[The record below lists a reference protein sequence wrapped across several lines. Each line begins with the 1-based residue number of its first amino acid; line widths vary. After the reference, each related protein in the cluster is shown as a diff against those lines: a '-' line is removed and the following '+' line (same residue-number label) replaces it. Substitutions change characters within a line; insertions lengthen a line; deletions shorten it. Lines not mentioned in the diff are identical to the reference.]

1 MPAFLFPRRGY
12 LGVLAAAF
20 CAVPWVAAQAQPLT
34 FERAQALAEQ
44 RAPENLARQ
53 AQVASAQQA
62 VGPADALPDPKL
74 ILGIDNLP
82 IEGPDRYTLN
92 RDSMTMRRIGLM
104 QEVPNGD
111 KRQARRQLA
120 EASVVR
126 AEAEQRAMQ
135 LEVKRQTALSWL
147 DVYYAEHSVGLFDQ
161 LDRQIELLRST
172 VQSLIA
178 GGSAQPGELLQADQ
192 EALALQDRRDE
203 LSRDVAIARAKLRR
217 WIGNEADQLLA
228 GDVPNLSLDAPHLQ
242 HRLAQHPDLRAASAR
257 VGEASAELNEAVA
270 EKTPDW
276 GVEFAYNN
284 RDNQFGDMVM
294 VQFTFDLPLFVGTR
308 QGPKINA
315 KQQSVSQ
322 MEAEQEVLLRAHQ
335 AELESG
341 LAELEQLRRALAR
354 TEKTLI
360 PLASK
365 RADLELAAYQ
375 AGNSQLASVI
385 TAQRE
390 LIEAQLRQI
399 EQQRKLSQ
407 LSASLYYAYV
417 EGLQ

>member
-1 MPAFLFPRRGY
+1 MSAFLFARRSCI
-12 LGVLAAAF
+12 GVLAAA
-20 CAVPWVAAQAQPLT
+20 CWSAPWLAAQAQPLT

-44 RAPENLARQ
+44 SAPENLARQ

-62 VGPADALPDPKL
+62 VEPADALPDPKL

-82 IEGPDRYTLN
+82 VEGPDRYTLN
-92 RDSMTMRRIGLM
+92 RDFMTMRRIGLM

-111 KRQARRQLA
+111 KRLARRQLA

-135 LEVKRQTALSWL
+135 LEIRRQTAASWL
-147 DVYYAEHSVGLFDQ
+147 DVYYAERSVDLFDRLARQ
-161 LDRQIELLRST
+161 LDMLRST
-172 VQSLIA
+172 VQAQIA
-178 GGSAQPGELLQADQ
+178 GGDAQPGELLQADQ

-203 LSRDVAIARAKLRR
+203 LSRDVAITRAKLRR
-217 WIGNEADQLLA
+217 WIGNEADQPLT
-228 GDVPNLSLDAPHLQ
+228 GDAPDLSLEAAHLQ
-242 HRLAQHPDLRAASAR
+242 QRMASHPELRAASAR
-257 VGEASAELNEAVA
+257 VGEASAELDEAIA

-294 VQFTFDLPLFVGTR
+294 VQFTFDLPMFVGTR
-308 QGPKINA
+308 QGPRINS
-315 KQQSVSQ
+315 KQQSLAQ
-322 MEAEQEVLLRAHQ
+322 MEAEQEVLLRAHR

-341 LAELEQLRRALAR
+341 LAELEQLRKTLTR
-354 TEKTLI
+354 TESSLI

-375 AGNSQLASVI
+375 AGSSQLSAVI

-399 EQQRKLSQ
+399 EQQRKLSL
-407 LSASLYYAYV
+407 LSASLHYAYV
-417 EGLQ
+417 EGLK

>member
-1 MPAFLFPRRGY
+1 MPAFLFPHRGY

-20 CAVPWVAAQAQPLT
+20 WAVPWVAAQAQPLT

-44 RAPENLARQ
+44 RAPENLVRQ

-135 LEVKRQTALSWL
+135 LEVKRQIASSWL

-178 GGSAQPGELLQADQ
+178 GGNAQPGELLQADQ

-228 GDVPNLSLDAPHLQ
+228 GGVPSLSLDALHLQ

-354 TEKTLI
+354 TESTLI

-375 AGNSQLASVI
+375 AGKTQLASVI

>member
-1 MPAFLFPRRGY
+1 M
-12 LGVLAAAF
+12 
-20 CAVPWVAAQAQPLT
+20 
-34 FERAQALAEQ
+34 
-44 RAPENLARQ
+44 
-53 AQVASAQQA
+53 ASAQQA

-74 ILGIDNLP
+74 IIGIDNLP

-111 KRQARRQLA
+111 KRLARRQLA
-120 EASVVR
+120 EASMTR

-135 LEVKRQTALSWL
+135 LEIKRQTAVSWL
-147 DVYYAEHSVGLFDQ
+147 DVYYAERSVGLFDQ
-161 LDRQIELLRST
+161 LDRQIEMLRST

-203 LSRDVAIARAKLRR
+203 LNRDVAVARAKLRR
-217 WIGNEADQLLA
+217 WIGNEADQPLQ
-228 GDVPNLSLDAPHLQ
+228 GGVPNLNLVAPHLQ
-242 HRLAQHPDLRAASAR
+242 QRIASHPELRAASAR
-257 VGEASAELNEAVA
+257 VGEASSELNEAIA

-315 KQQSVSQ
+315 RQQSVSQ
-322 MEAEQEVLLRAHQ
+322 MEAEQEALLRAHQ
-335 AELESG
+335 AELEG
-341 LAELEQLRRALAR
+341 GIAELEQLRRTLSR

-375 AGNSQLASVI
+375 AGNSQLTSVI
-385 TAQRE
+385 TAQRD

-417 EGLQ
+417 EGLK

>member
-20 CAVPWVAAQAQPLT
+20 LAVPWVAAQAQPLT

-203 LSRDVAIARAKLRR
+203 LNRDVAIARAKLRR

-341 LAELEQLRRALAR
+341 IAELEQLRRALAR

-375 AGNSQLASVI
+375 AGKTQLASVI

>member
-1 MPAFLFPRRGY
+1 MPAFLFLHRGY
-12 LGVLAAAF
+12 LGVFAAAF
-20 CAVPWVAAQAQPLT
+20 LAVPWVAAQAQPLT

-62 VGPADALPDPKL
+62 VVPADALPDPKL

-228 GDVPNLSLDAPHLQ
+228 GDVPSLSLDALHLQ
-242 HRLAQHPDLRAASAR
+242 HRLTQHPDLRAASAR

-399 EQQRKLSQ
+399 GQQRKLSQ

>member
-1 MPAFLFPRRGY
+1 MSAFLFPRRGF

-20 CAVPWVAAQAQPLT
+20 WAAPWLAAQAQPLT

-44 RAPENLARQ
+44 SAPENLARQ

-62 VGPADALPDPKL
+62 VEPADALPDPKL

-92 RDSMTMRRIGLM
+92 RDSMTMRRIGFM
-104 QEVPNGD
+104 QEVPNSD

-120 EASVVR
+120 EASVGR

-135 LEVKRQTALSWL
+135 LEIKRQTAVSWL
-147 DVYYAEHSVGLFDQ
+147 DVYYAERSVGLFDQ
-161 LDRQIELLRST
+161 LDRQIEMLRST

-203 LSRDVAIARAKLRR
+203 LNRDVAVARAKLRR
-217 WIGNEADQLLA
+217 WIGNEADQPLQ
-228 GDVPNLSLDAPHLQ
+228 GGVPSLNLVAPHLQ
-242 HRLAQHPDLRAASAR
+242 QRIASHPELRAASAR
-257 VGEASAELNEAVA
+257 VGEASAELNEAIA

-284 RDNQFGDMVM
+284 RDNMVV
-294 VQFTFDLPLFVGTR
+294 VQFNFDLPLFVGTR

-315 KQQSVSQ
+315 RQQSVSQ
-322 MEAEQEVLLRAHQ
+322 MEAEQEALLRAHQ
-335 AELESG
+335 AELEG
-341 LAELEQLRRALAR
+341 GIAELEQLRRTLSR

-375 AGNSQLASVI
+375 AGNSQLTSVI
-385 TAQRE
+385 TAQRD
-390 LIEAQLRQI
+390 LIDAQLRQI

-417 EGLQ
+417 EGLK

>member
-20 CAVPWVAAQAQPLT
+20 WAVPWVAAQAQPLT

-161 LDRQIELLRST
+161 LDSQIELLRST

-228 GDVPNLSLDAPHLQ
+228 GDVPSLSLDAPHLQ

-375 AGNSQLASVI
+375 AGKTQLASVI

>member
-1 MPAFLFPRRGY
+1 MSAFLFTRRGCM
-12 LGVLAAAF
+12 GVLTVAF
-20 CAVPWVAAQAQPLT
+20 WAVPFVAVQAQPLT
-34 FERAQALAEQ
+34 FERAQSLAEQ
-44 RAPENLARQ
+44 TAPENLARQ

-62 VGPADALPDPKL
+62 VEPADALPDPKL
-74 ILGIDNLP
+74 ILGVDNLP

-92 RDSMTMRRIGLM
+92 RDFMTMRRIGLM
-104 QEVPNGD
+104 QEVPNSD

-126 AEAEQRAMQ
+126 AEAEQRTMQ
-135 LEVKRQTALSWL
+135 LEIKRQTALSWL
-147 DVYYAEHSVGLFDQ
+147 EVYYAERSVGLFDQ
-161 LDRQIELLRST
+161 LDRQIDMLRST

-178 GGSAQPGELLQADQ
+178 GGTAQPGELLQADQ
-192 EALALQDRRDE
+192 EALTLQDRRDE

-217 WIGNEADQLLA
+217 WIGNEADQPMA
-228 GDVPNLSLDAPHLQ
+228 GDAPTLSLEVPHLQ
-242 HRLAQHPDLRAASAR
+242 RMTLHPELRAASAR
-257 VGEASAELNEAVA
+257 VGEASAELGEAIA

-294 VQFTFDLPLFVGTR
+294 VQFTFDLPMFVGTR
-308 QGPKINA
+308 QGPNINS

-322 MEAEQEVLLRAHQ
+322 MEAEQEVLLRTHQ

-341 LAELEQLRRALAR
+341 LAELQQLRKTLKR
-354 TEKTLI
+354 TESTLI
-360 PLASK
+360 PLANK

-375 AGNSQLASVI
+375 VGNSQLTSVI
-385 TAQRE
+385 TAQRD

-417 EGLQ
+417 EGLK